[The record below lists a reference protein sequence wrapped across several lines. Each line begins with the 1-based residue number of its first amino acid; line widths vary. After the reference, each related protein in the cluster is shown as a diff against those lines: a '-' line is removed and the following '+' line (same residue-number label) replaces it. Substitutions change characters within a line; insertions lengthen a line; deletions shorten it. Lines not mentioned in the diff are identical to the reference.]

1 MTRGTQEGSEGPS
14 EAQAALTM
22 MWSPLP
28 PSVASA
34 FLTSSSS
41 AASASSVTW
50 DFLQTYAR
58 QGEVK
63 RLTDATD
70 GEHSRKR

>member
-1 MTRGTQEGSEGPS
+1 MTRGTQEGSEDPS

-41 AASASSVTW
+41 AASASS
-50 DFLQTYAR
+50 
-58 QGEVK
+58 
-63 RLTDATD
+63 AT
-70 GEHSRKR
+70 